1 MPLPKLSFL
10 RGVDAAAFIG
20 EDDDA
25 LSDEEGDGL
34 FLEEEPPLPFTVATL
49 FLAGLLPEFPEFSGR
64 DQADFPEFSPRSCC
78 CSASLLL
85 DLASMTAL
93 IAGVSGDGVRLR
105 HLKIKWVANIY
116 STDFNTWHN

>member
-34 FLEEEPPLPFTVATL
+34 FLEEEPPLPFSAATL
-49 FLAGLLPEFPEFSGR
+49 FLAGLLPEFSGR
-64 DQADFPEFSPRSCC
+64 DLADFPEFVRSC
-78 CSASLLL
+78 SSSLLL

-105 HLKIKWVANIY
+105 HLENKMGCQY
-116 STDFNTWHN
+116 LT